1 MEGETFSYTIH
12 SVYGR
17 DQLEIS
23 TENQTL
29 SIHKKWNAFPMM
41 LRFGW
46 MDTNQLVITVPKGTV
61 LRSAD
66 IKVSMGETV
75 ITGLTAESIS
85 VENTMGSVKGTL
97 HGKNLTVK
105 TTMGEV
111 NLSGNIAAMELKSVM
126 GSCKVITSQPQEKY
140 TAQTSLRDGGCQ
152 HQRSCGVQGWGPLLS
167 PFGARRV
174 RARQQRME
182 QGNAESL
189 FHERTTTQ
197 MKRAKTILFAVFAG
211 LGVLYFLVGLVML
224 WMGVVSEEGFP
235 MALVFIPLGLVFCGV
250 GLLFWGGRGVHYL
263 VARVRQ

>member
-1 MEGETFSYTIH
+1 MKKASWITALSMIAVGLVLLIVAAVGGGATSFYWMGGAVHTAGEGASFSDTLVLPDTVNRLDVDLSTFKVEIVEGETFSYTIH

-140 TAQTSLRDGGCQ
+140 TAQTSAVMGDVNIND
-152 HQRSCGVQGWGPLLS
+152 HAGVQGMGSSSLPLRCETVMGSITVYTL
-167 PFGARRV
+167 
-174 RARQQRME
+174 E
-182 QGNAESL
+182 
-189 FHERTTTQ
+189 
-197 MKRAKTILFAVFAG
+197 KAG
-211 LGVLYFLVGLVML
+211 GMF
-224 WMGVVSEEGFP
+224 
-235 MALVFIPLGLVFCGV
+235 
-250 GLLFWGGRGVHYL
+250 
-263 VARVRQ
+263 